1 MKKPFSDNKA
11 AMTLYS
17 DLLAGIK
24 IRIRQAQNRATM
36 SANAEML
43 CLYWDIGRMVA
54 LKQDAEGWGA
64 AVIPRLAVDLCN
76 DLPEIKGFSERNI
89 GRMIAFFRAYPDM
102 DKISPQPVAK
112 LNQQPKQ
119 VVTDLPQAVAKTQH
133 TVAMECLLLL
143 VPKIPW
149 GHNILLM
156 EKVKNL
162 SARSDD

>member
-1 MKKPFSDNKA
+1 MKKPFSNNKA

-24 IRIRQAQNRATM
+24 SRIRQAQNRAVM

-54 LKQDAEGWGA
+54 IKQDAEGWGT

-102 DKISPQPVAK
+102 DKILPQPMAK
-112 LNQQPKQ
+112 LNQKPKQ
-119 VVTDLPQAVAKTQH
+119 VVTDLPQAAAKHGIPPQWS
-133 TVAMECLLLL
+133 ACFCLFPRFLGDT
-143 VPKIPW
+143 I
-149 GHNILLM
+149 
-156 EKVKNL
+156 
-162 SARSDD
+162 SC